1 MDHTHCYAAMLR
13 ALVAASVA
21 RAPTG
26 DVACTLSAG
35 VDEFGDGDTVAS
47 VMARADTALYAAKA
61 NGRNCVMLAGSSQR
75 ADDIV
80 SSFPA

>member
-1 MDHTHCYAAMLR
+1 MLR
-13 ALVAASVA
+13 QE
-21 RAPTG
+21 P
-26 DVACTLSAG
+26 
-35 VDEFGDGDTVAS
+35 FGDGDTVAS

-80 SSFPA
+80 FSFPAWESSAQGCAGDA